1 MNKSKKE
8 LRRSVLQLRQ
18 QYTEEECD
26 QWSRQIAELFFNN
39 TFFDLSKVKYLHLF
53 LPIRHKNEVDTFPIL
68 HKLLEEYP
76 SIHVV
81 LSISDFEECTMSHF
95 IYTKN
100 TELKKNKYGIPE
112 PITGDPVDSSLI
124 DIVLVPLVVAD
135 KQGNRIGYGKGFYDR
150 FLVSCRTDCKKI
162 GLSFEAPVEQIFP
175 EEFDIPLDFCITP
188 DKIYTFKN

>member
-1 MNKSKKE
+1 MNKKE
-8 LRRSVLQLRQ
+8 LRTSVLLKRQ
-18 QYTEEECD
+18 HYTEEECD
-26 QWSRQIAELFFNN
+26 LWSRRIAEQFFTNPI
-39 TFFDLSKVKYLHLF
+39 FDLSKVRYLHLF

-81 LSISDFEECTMSHF
+81 LSVSDFEACTMSHF

-100 TELKKNKYGIPE
+100 TALKKNNYGIPE
-112 PITGDPVDSSLI
+112 PATGEPVDSSLL

-150 FLVSCRTDCKKI
+150 FLISCRPDCKKT
-162 GLSFEAPVEQIFP
+162 GLSFEAPVEQILP

-188 DKIYTFKN
+188 NQVYTFKR